1 MKLSLEIHWFF
12 PSFGYSTK
20 NKSKVKKKQNENI
33 KSDTKPGINSVW
45 NKPWPKLLHQ
55 KLALNKGIL
64 KMWC

>member
-33 KSDTKPGINSVW
+33 KSDTKPGINSV
-45 NKPWPKLLHQ
+45 
-55 KLALNKGIL
+55 
-64 KMWC
+64 